1 MNPGS
6 VSRTKKI
13 GMQNMGELMAGT
25 RFLAGGGWRGKRAFL
40 ALAALAVLASCS
52 GQMRFPVTLS
62 AQRDLAEQNIEV
74 IQMSPANIQQYRT
87 PAFRVDR
94 SRGVNPPPGVHP
106 YTYRVG
112 PGDVLRVTV
121 YVDPER
127 TQTAT
132 EATGDGASGIVIDE
146 SGEFFYPFV
155 GSVRASGRT
164 VAEIRRDL
172 AQRLRTY
179 IADPQVDVSVLD
191 FNARRATITGAV
203 ANPGATV
210 LTNVPRRL
218 LDLVNAAETT
228 EFADLRRVSIR
239 RRGTEYVVDLNAFV
253 NRGAPSNNPIIM
265 PGDLIN
271 VPENETNKVFTFGEI
286 ETREVPLGDS
296 MTLTEV
302 LAQVGGINRVR
313 ADARGIFVFRRTP
326 ETPDGFIVFQ
336 FDLRSATALVLA
348 TDFQMAPLDVVFVT
362 NDPIT
367 RWNDTIGSVLTP
379 IVGLAQLRAAVNN

>member
-1 MNPGS
+1 
-6 VSRTKKI
+6 
-13 GMQNMGELMAGT
+13 MASKW
-25 RFLAGGGWRGKRAFL
+25 FLEGGARRSKYAVL

-62 AQRDLAEQNIEV
+62 AQRDLADQNIEV
-74 IQMSPANIQQYRT
+74 IQMSPENIQEYRT
-87 PAFRVDR
+87 PHYRVDR
-94 SRGVNPPPGVHP
+94 SSQINPPPGVYP

-132 EATGDGASGIVIDE
+132 DATGDGSAGIVISE

-164 VAEIRRDL
+164 VSDIRQDL
-172 AQRLRTY
+172 TQRLRTY
-179 IADPQVDVSVLD
+179 IADPQVDVSVLT
-191 FNARRATITGAV
+191 FNAHRATITGAV

-228 EFADLRRVSIR
+228 EFADLRRVTIR
-239 RRGTEYVVDLNAFV
+239 RRNTQYTVDLRAFV
-253 NRGAPSNNPIIM
+253 DRGEPSNNPVIM

-271 VPENETNKVFTFGEI
+271 VPENDTNKVFTFGEI
-286 ETREVPLGDS
+286 ETQEVPLGDS

-326 ETPDGFIVFQ
+326 DTPDGFLVFQ

-367 RWNDTIGSVLTP
+367 RWNDTMGSVLSP
-379 IVGLAQLRAAVNN
+379 IAGLAQLRAATR